1 MHKERKTE
9 KLTLAE
15 TDWQIIQLVFKSALF
30 SICQDTQEDVA
41 SVKQSEERKKKK
53 KNNQRCHQEEA
64 VKKEPVEMNYG
75 FSKIKYSLGRSEDE
89 IKKVSQ
95 TTL

>member
-53 KNNQRCHQEEA
+53 KQSEVPSGRGSQKRACGDELWVFQD
-64 VKKEPVEMNYG
+64 
-75 FSKIKYSLGRSEDE
+75 KIFPRQ
-89 IKKVSQ
+89 IRR
-95 TTL
+95 